1 MEGSYSPMEGPY
13 CVFGV
18 TFPAGVYSPLSQH
31 LRVLQRVI
39 GPGRYVVVSVL
50 LSRKFK
56 LQTTR
61 SSEFMGLS
69 DKVTGNATIES
80 DIIVVVF
87 GSGIWPESKSFKTNV
102 LVLLP
107 KGGKVLQY
115 NKKSAF
121 TAGRIG
127 IPVETHARIISHTF
141 MFPSQNILI
150 WINWQTA
157 WVMELR
163 SWTCK
168 QQPNCW
174 ILDKKKKSESLRL
187 KVASWN

>member
-39 GPGRYVVVSVL
+39 GP
-50 LSRKFK
+50 
-56 LQTTR
+56 
-61 SSEFMGLS
+61 
-69 DKVTGNATIES
+69 
-80 DIIVVVF
+80 

>member
-1 MEGSYSPMEGPY
+1 MEGPY

-18 TFPAGVYSPLSQH
+18 TLPDGVYSPLSQH

-50 LSRKFK
+50 LNRKFK

-80 DIIVVVF
+80 DIIVVVI

-107 KGGKVLQY
+107 KGGK
-115 NKKSAF
+115 NWDS
-121 TAGRIG
+121 GRNSCAN
-127 IPVETHARIISHTF
+127 HFSHF
-141 MFPSQNILI
+141 HVSFSKYLN
-150 WINWQTA
+150 
-157 WVMELR
+157 
-163 SWTCK
+163 
-168 QQPNCW
+168 
-174 ILDKKKKSESLRL
+174 LDKLANSMGDGTEVLDVQAAAKLLDTRQEKKERELEIESSKLELAAPFHQSTPRPQTSN
-187 KVASWN
+187 VD

>member
-18 TFPAGVYSPLSQH
+18 TLPDGVYSPLSQH

-80 DIIVVVF
+80 DIIVVVI

-127 IPVETHARIISHTF
+127 IPVETHANSMGDGTEVLDVQAAAKLLDTRQEKKERELEIESSKLELAAPFHQST
-141 MFPSQNILI
+141 PRP
-150 WINWQTA
+150 QTSN
-157 WVMELR
+157 V
-163 SWTCK
+163 
-168 QQPNCW
+168 
-174 ILDKKKKSESLRL
+174 D
-187 KVASWN
+187 

>member
-39 GPGRYVVVSVL
+39 GP
-50 LSRKFK
+50 
-56 LQTTR
+56 
-61 SSEFMGLS
+61 
-69 DKVTGNATIES
+69 
-80 DIIVVVF
+80 

-168 QQPNCW
+168 QQPNCSK
-174 ILDKKKKSESLRL
+174 LELAAPFHQSTPRPQTSNVD
-187 KVASWN
+187 